1 MTMSLR
7 TTTNKPQASPALY
20 PGTFRNMEEE
30 MTPELFAKYLH
41 HLFWF
46 LVGLMFWLSFWG
58 VSIATTKVKGKDD
71 EPPR

>member
-1 MTMSLR
+1 
-7 TTTNKPQASPALY
+7 
-20 PGTFRNMEEE
+20 